1 MSYNIDESSSSSASS
16 DAGGGWG
23 GVEEVRGD
31 EEEQRVLF
39 QALDSFKYV
48 SPVSRSSLS
57 INSSIGYISKLDWPC
72 LLGARCVVLGL
83 FDKQLNITGSPSA
96 DCVRIANIPRL
107 PTITQ
112 RI

>member
-48 SPVSRSSLS
+48 SPVSHSSLS
-57 INSSIGYISKLDWPC
+57 INSSIGYNSKLDEPY
-72 LLGARCVVLGL
+72 LVDARCMILDL
-83 FDKQLNITGSPSA
+83 FEKLAQHHWFPK
-96 DCVRIANIPRL
+96 C
-107 PTITQ
+107 
-112 RI
+112 